1 MPSLWLY
8 VGCGSVTDYEDDFDC
23 AVGLHS
29 CGSLTD
35 LALAQVRSSAYSH
48 EQRRLALTLSS
59 LWTIQE
65 FFAAF
70 LMEETLQALCLTHVC
85 MCACVCVHIYA
96 HVCVWFVLL
105 QAVSRRAAFCVA
117 PCCCE

>member
-65 FFAAF
+65 FFAA
-70 LMEETLQALCLTHVC
+70 LRRLCKRCVSP
-85 MCACVCVHIYA
+85 MCACVCVHIYVRVY
-96 HVCVWFVLL
+96 VCGSCSCRL
-105 QAVSRRAAFCVA
+105 
-117 PCCCE
+117 

>member
-70 LMEETLQALCLTHVC
+70 LMDETLQALCLTHVC
-85 MCACVCVHIYA
+85 VRVRAYLCAC
-96 HVCVWFVLL
+96 VCVWFVLL